1 MTQLANLQTHKT
13 EPAHTPSVSA
23 PVVPPA
29 PTAPQ
34 TDSVASLQSRES
46 VDSHPSKSSRSKR
59 AHKDVPKEDSSDYD
73 LSESSSASS
82 RYPKSAKSTLASGCL
97 FCRPHVEETELFRAL
112 SGSSSKKIPVES
124 LRQLGWSD
132 ARIKAF
138 RNREKNPNQYY
149 YRFNDP
155 GEPQATGK
163 WNAKDKALFL
173 KLIHEKGV
181 DYQVGEADN

>member
-1 MTQLANLQTHKT
+1 M
-13 EPAHTPSVSA
+13 S
-23 PVVPPA
+23 
-29 PTAPQ
+29 
-34 TDSVASLQSRES
+34 
-46 VDSHPSKSSRSKR
+46 
-59 AHKDVPKEDSSDYD
+59 KEDSSDYD

-82 RYPKSAKSTLASGCL
+82 RYTKSAKSTLASGCL
-97 FCRPHVEETELFRAL
+97 FCRPRVEETELFRAL

-181 DYQVGEADN
+181 DYQVGEAED